1 VNAIAARLALLV
13 RRLAARGGACGA
25 LWSCL
30 NAGTA
35 VALPFLIFIFFA
47 RVLEPG
53 QIGLVVLAV
62 ACAEFVKAIGLP
74 GLYEA
79 LLQHQDD
86 RRRYHETALA
96 VLLLA
101 GGALLPVYAAVL
113 ALIAGMT
120 GGPGAAD
127 PMLLLIGLRIP
138 FDLATLQPQ
147 AVLAQRLSYRRMALR
162 SVVANVGAGAAG
174 IGIAAAGAPM
184 IGLIAYQAGQSALL
198 FLATVHRTGALA
210 RPRLHRDCLRLL
222 AGQAGMASIVRLVAA
237 TNSYVDQILIAALLD
252 TVRLAYFNLAK
263 RVETTFITASASFSA
278 ILFQPLFA
286 TRQGAA
292 REPVLRNGLATL
304 ALVCGVPAVFVA
316 INSTQLVPLVL
327 GPRWRPAAPA
337 VALLALSGLVRALG
351 GVHGALL
358 SVSGRNGVL
367 AMVST
372 ASAIAGIIA
381 VIAAA
386 RHGVVWCAAALALK
400 NLAVTSVLAAATW
413 RDAPGLARAY
423 LFDVAVPLVL
433 MTFGAEAGR
442 LLVAAALP
450 AAAPLPVA
458 AGLALSLLLAACGAL
473 PCFAR
478 RLLRA
483 APPLLAG

>member
-1 VNAIAARLALLV
+1 MNAGAARLALLT
-13 RRLAARGGACGA
+13 RRLAGGGGGA

-47 RVLEPG
+47 RVLPPA
-53 QIGLVVLAV
+53 QVGLVVLAV

-79 LLQHQDD
+79 LLQHPDHQP
-86 RRRYHETALA
+86 RLHETALA

-101 GGALLPVYAAVL
+101 GCARLPVYAGVL

-162 SVVANVGAGAAG
+162 SVVANAGAGVVG

-184 IGLIAYQAGQSALL
+184 VGLIAYQAGQSALL

-222 AGQAGMASIVRLVAA
+222 ARQAGMASIVRLVAA

-252 TVRLAYFNLAK
+252 TARLAYFNLAK
-263 RVETTFITASASFSA
+263 RVETTFITASASFFFTPRPSA
-278 ILFQPLFA
+278 
-286 TRQGAA
+286 
-292 REPVLRNGLATL
+292 
-304 ALVCGVPAVFVA
+304 
-316 INSTQLVPLVL
+316 
-327 GPRWRPAAPA
+327 
-337 VALLALSGLVRALG
+337 
-351 GVHGALL
+351 
-358 SVSGRNGVL
+358 
-367 AMVST
+367 
-372 ASAIAGIIA
+372 
-381 VIAAA
+381 
-386 RHGVVWCAAALALK
+386 
-400 NLAVTSVLAAATW
+400 
-413 RDAPGLARAY
+413 
-423 LFDVAVPLVL
+423 
-433 MTFGAEAGR
+433 
-442 LLVAAALP
+442 
-450 AAAPLPVA
+450 
-458 AGLALSLLLAACGAL
+458 
-473 PCFAR
+473 
-478 RLLRA
+478 
-483 APPLLAG
+483 